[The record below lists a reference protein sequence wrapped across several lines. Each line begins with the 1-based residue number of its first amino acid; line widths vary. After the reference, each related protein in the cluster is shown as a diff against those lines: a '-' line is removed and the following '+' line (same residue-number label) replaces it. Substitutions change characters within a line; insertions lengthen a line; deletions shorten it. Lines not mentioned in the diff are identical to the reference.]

1 MHRSI
6 RSAALGLGLLASSLA
21 FAANPLHVDL
31 VPVSGKAAHAL
42 GAVRISMTNTSG
54 EAVRVLKYQ
63 TPFFG
68 VEADLFDVSLGKDD
82 VEYVGMLA
90 KRGIPSADDFMTFAA
105 GERRSAV
112 VELAKFYEFGTSG
125 QYAIRYDTVLQGAA
139 VGNAPIEKRAGVPER
154 LQSPPIALWVDGA
167 DIYVDPATEP
177 SFGLGVKVGGPTPA
191 FVKCTVDQQSQLHTA
206 LESARGYSEGSKNYM
221 NAGQATARYTTWFGA
236 YTAGRFAT
244 VDSHFEQI
252 DSALDLQTMTF
263 DCGCKKSYYAYV
275 YPSQPYRIYFCRAFW
290 SAPNTGTDSR
300 AGTIIHEVSH
310 FDVVANTDD
319 VVYGQAGAKNLA
331 ISDPDG
337 AVRNADSHE
346 YHAENTP
353 VLQ

>member
-1 MHRSI
+1 MHRSFGC
-6 RSAALGLGLLASSLA
+6 AVLGVGFLASSLA
-21 FAANPLHVDL
+21 FAANPLRVDL

-42 GAVRISMTNTSG
+42 GAVRFSMTNTSG
-54 EAVRVLKYQ
+54 EAVRVLEYQ

-68 VEADLFDVSLGKDD
+68 VEADLFEVSLGKDG
-82 VEYVGMLA
+82 VEYVGMLP
-90 KRGIPSADDFMTFAA
+90 KRGIPSADDFMTLAA
-105 GERRSAV
+105 GETRSVV
-112 VELAKFYEFGTSG
+112 VELAKFYQFETSG

-154 LQSPPIALWVDGA
+154 LQSPTIALWIDGA
-167 DIYVDPATEP
+167 DIYVDPSFEP
-177 SFGLGVKVGGPTPA
+177 SFGLGVKVGGPTPT
-191 FVKCTVDQQSQLHTA
+191 FVKCSVDQQSQLHTA
-206 LESARGYSEGSKNYM
+206 LESARGYSEDSMQYM
-221 NAGQATARYTTWFGA
+221 NAGRATTRYTTWFGV
-236 YTAGRFAT
+236 YDPGRFAT
-244 VDSHFEQI
+244 VDTHFEKI

-263 DCGCKKSYYAYV
+263 DCGCKKTYYAYV
-275 YPSQPYRIYFCRAFW
+275 YPNQPYRIYLCKAFW
-290 SAPNTGTDSR
+290 TAPNTGTDSR

-331 ISDPDG
+331 VSNPNDAI
-337 AVRNADSHE
+337 RNADSHE